1 MLTLLSPAKKMNMD
15 PAQTGLSTTQ
25 PRFEMDT
32 RELAKLAKTKSA
44 DDLKKLMHISDN
56 LAQLNAERFQA
67 FNLDGQSNSAKSAG
81 LAFDGDVYWGL
92 EAKSLSDEDL
102 SYAQDHLRILSG
114 LYGVLRPLD
123 AIQPYRLEMGTKFEN
138 ARGKNLYAFWSDK
151 LAPALNEELAGHD
164 DGTIVNLASNE
175 YFKAANTKALNG
187 PVISAK
193 FMEEKDGK
201 SRPIQY
207 YTKFGRGLMA
217 RWIIQN
223 RVDRAEG
230 LKDFNANGY
239 KFDSDR
245 STHDV
250 LVFARPQPPKK
261 GK

>member
-15 PAQTGLSTTQ
+15 PASTALSATR
-25 PRFEMDT
+25 PRFEADT
-32 RELAKLAKTKSA
+32 KELAQLAKTKTP

-56 LAQLNAERFQA
+56 LANLNVERFQA

-92 EAKSLSDEDL
+92 EAKTLSDDDL
-102 SYAQDHLRILSG
+102 AYAQDHLRILSG
-114 LYGVLRPLD
+114 LYGVLRPMD

-138 ARGKNLYAFWSDK
+138 ARGKNLYAFWSDV
-151 LAPALNEELAGHD
+151 LAPSLNEELASHA

-187 PVISAK
+187 QIISAK
-193 FMEEKDGK
+193 FMENKDGK
-201 SRPIQY
+201 SRPVQY

-217 RWIIQN
+217 RWIMQN

-230 LKDFNANGY
+230 LKEFNAGGY
-239 KFDSDR
+239 RFDPSR
-245 STHDV
+245 STEDT
-250 LVFARPQPPKK
+250 LVFERPQPPKK

>member
-15 PAQTGLSTTQ
+15 APTTGLSSTR
-25 PRFEMDT
+25 PRFEADT
-32 RELAKLAKTKSA
+32 KELAKLAKTKTA

-67 FNLDGQSNSAKSAG
+67 FNLDGQSNSAKAAG

-102 SYAQDHLRILSG
+102 NYAQDHVRILSG
-114 LYGVLRPLD
+114 LYGILRPMD

-138 ARGKNLYAFWSDK
+138 ERGKNLYAFWAETLAPSLNAELESHSDK
-151 LAPALNEELAGHD
+151 
-164 DGTIVNLASNE
+164 TIVNLASNE
-175 YFKAANTKALNG
+175 YFKAANTKALNAK
-187 PVISAK
+187 VISAK
-193 FMEEKDGK
+193 FMEDKDGK

-207 YTKFGRGLMA
+207 YTKFGRGLMT
-217 RWIIQN
+217 RWIVQN
-223 RVDRAEG
+223 RVDSAEG
-230 LKDFNANGY
+230 LKDFDAGGY
-239 KFDSDR
+239 KFDPTRSDED
-245 STHDV
+245 T

>member
-15 PAQTGLSTTQ
+15 PAQTGLSATR
-25 PRFEMDT
+25 PRFDADT
-32 RELAKLAKTKSA
+32 RELAKLAKLKSA
-44 DDLKKLMHISDN
+44 EDLKKLMHISDN
-56 LAQLNAERFQA
+56 LANLNVERFQA
-67 FNLDGQSNSAKSAG
+67 FNLEGKSNSAKSAG

-92 EAKSLSDEDL
+92 EAKTLSDDDL
-102 SYAQDHLRILSG
+102 NYAQDHLRILSG

-123 AIQPYRLEMGTKFEN
+123 AIQPYRLEMGTKFDN
-138 ARGKNLYAFWSDK
+138 ARGKNLYAFWAER
-151 LAPALNEELAGHD
+151 LAPSLNEELESHG

-175 YFKAANTKALNG
+175 YFKAVNTKTLNG

-193 FMEEKDGK
+193 FMEDKDGK

-217 RWIIQN
+217 RWILQN

-239 KFDSDR
+239 KFDPER
-245 STHDV
+245 STDV
-250 LVFARPQPPKK
+250 VFVFARPQPPKK